1 MIHLRLLPAALS
13 APLLLLLVATAP
25 ATAQPLDDSDVN
37 VPDAGVVLH
46 ERDGDPWRVTAFSK
60 EVSSSHRA
68 AYLRSADGIS
78 FTKKKGYDEVIPA
91 PKGGKAAGV
100 PYSSPGAF
108 DSVVIFDD
116 KGKAKRIR
124 TVRKPLSTA
133 SPAWT
138 RDGRKL
144 VLSIQ
149 KDGITTVGFVIV
161 DTITGTSKAV
171 TVRGVE
177 EHATFRWTPDGRYLT
192 ANFWDQTWDVRVL
205 RQDGRTHRTLR
216 DVGIM
221 HGADSFSPSG
231 KQFLTLRLSMET
243 SNLCVWDFAS
253 GKLVK
258 RVNDG
263 SRAWTIGWWDDRH
276 LAMVTRDDHDDHR
289 AVVTDLD
296 GDVTRVLATFSAK
309 ARQEWVDLVYTPGR

>member
-1 MIHLRLLPAALS
+1 MIRSLLLPGALS
-13 APLLLLLVATAP
+13 ATLLLAAVTAATA
-25 ATAQPLDDSDVN
+25 AARPLDDSDVN

-60 EVSSSHRA
+60 EVSASHRA
-68 AYLRSADGIS
+68 TYLRSADGIS
-78 FTKKKGYDEVIPA
+78 FTKKKGYDELVPA
-91 PKGGKAAGV
+91 PKGGKVAGV
-100 PYSSPGAF
+100 PYSSPGVF

-116 KGKAKRIR
+116 KGKAERIR

-133 SPAWT
+133 YPAWT

-161 DTITGTSKAV
+161 DPVTGTSKAV

-177 EHATFRWTPDGRYLT
+177 EHAVFQWTPDGRYLT
-192 ANFWDQTWDVRVL
+192 AGFWDQEWDVRVI

-216 DVGIM
+216 NVGIM

-231 KQFLTLRLSMET
+231 KHLLTLCLSMEA
-243 SNLCVWDFAS
+243 SNFCVWDFKS
-253 GKLVK
+253 GKLIK
-258 RVNDG
+258 RVNDE
-263 SRAWTIGWWDDRH
+263 SRAWTIGWWDDQH
-276 LAMVTRDDHDDHR
+276 LATVVRDDDDDHR
-289 AVVTDLD
+289 AVVTDLN
-296 GDVTRVLATFSAK
+296 GDITRVLATFSAK
-309 ARQEWVDLVYTPGR
+309 ANRERVDLVYTPSR